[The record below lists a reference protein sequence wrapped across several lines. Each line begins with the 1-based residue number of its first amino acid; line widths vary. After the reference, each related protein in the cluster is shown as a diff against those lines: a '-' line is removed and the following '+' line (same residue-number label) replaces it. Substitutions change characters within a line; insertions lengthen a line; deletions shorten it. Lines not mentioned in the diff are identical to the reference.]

1 MSSEAWLV
9 DLKKQAVSDFK
20 QLGFPTRQDEDWK
33 YSATDVFSTQALPK
47 ARVSSFVADT
57 THAYPAGV
65 VVLPLLEAFEHH
77 ADKMQ
82 CYLGQ
87 IMQQTHGFHAYNTA
101 QFDDGMFIYI
111 PEGVQVDEPIR
122 LLYTQ
127 TEAGVTRCLRHL
139 VIAEA
144 GSRLVLVEDYGSE
157 VHNAPYHT
165 SVITEIKLAAN
176 AHITHCKIQRE
187 GDQAFH
193 VGEVA
198 VEQAAN
204 SRFESHSVS
213 LGGLWTRSDTV
224 INLAESGA
232 SCLMNGLYT
241 PTNNQHVD
249 HHTTVK
255 HTVPNCTSEQDYK
268 GILNGSARAV
278 FNGKV
283 QVAHGAQKTEAKQYN
298 KNILLSSKAEVD
310 TKPQLEIYADDV
322 VCAHGATV
330 GQLDEDALFYL
341 ATRGIDAELAK
352 HYLVQAFLTENIRKI
367 APACVQER
375 VASLLVQHVEQ
386 EQSA

>member
-1 MSSEAWLV
+1 MISEAWLV
-9 DLKKQAVSDFK
+9 DLKTKAASDLNT
-20 QLGFPTRQDEDWK
+20 LGFPTRRDEDWK
-33 YSATDVFSTQALPK
+33 YSATDAFSTQALPK
-47 ARVSSFVADT
+47 AGASSFVPDT

-65 VVLPLLEAFEHH
+65 LVMPLLDACVHH
-77 ADKMQ
+77 ADKIKP
-82 CYLGQ
+82 YLNN
-87 IMQQTHGFHAYNTA
+87 IMQQTHGFHAFNTA
-101 QFDDGMFIYI
+101 EFHDGMFVYV

-127 TEAGVTRCLRHL
+127 TEAGVARCLRHL

-144 GSRLVLVEDYGSE
+144 NSRLVLVEDYGSD
-157 VHNAPYHT
+157 VHNAPYYT
-165 SVITEIKLAAN
+165 SVNTEIKLAAN
-176 AHITHCKIQRE
+176 AHVTHCKIQRE

-213 LGGLWTRSDTV
+213 LGGQWTRSDTV

-232 SCLMNGLYT
+232 SCVMNGLYT
-241 PTNNQHVD
+241 PTDSQHVD
-249 HHTTVK
+249 HHTVVK
-255 HTVPNCTSEQDYK
+255 HAVPDCTSEQDYK

-341 ATRGIDAELAK
+341 ATRGIDAELAQ
-352 HYLVQAFLTENIRKI
+352 HYLVQAFLTDNIRKI
-367 APACVQER
+367 TPACVQER

-386 EQSA
+386 VA